1 MATQDDASHHH
12 GPTNPSVQNQSS
24 MLQHQLKIG
33 ENPSLLQWD
42 ALWRTCL
49 MMGYVDHLPLSHH
62 YYLSCFFSSFSFP
75 FFSFVLHL
83 HRRTRSNQMLVL
95 HLGWNKIIK
104 CLERGV
110 KNEKWKNEKIMFFK
124 KKNQVVNG
132 ADQHINHNNITNEKE
147 SILSQL
153 TVNKKKHDVPFFT
166 PQCIIVAD
174 SKM

>member
-1 MATQDDASHHH
+1 
-12 GPTNPSVQNQSS
+12 
-24 MLQHQLKIG
+24 
-33 ENPSLLQWD
+33 
-42 ALWRTCL
+42 
-49 MMGYVDHLPLSHH
+49 
-62 YYLSCFFSSFSFP
+62 
-75 FFSFVLHL
+75 
-83 HRRTRSNQMLVL
+83 
-95 HLGWNKIIK
+95 
-104 CLERGV
+104 
-110 KNEKWKNEKIMFFK
+110 MFFK